1 MVRLVPA
8 DLRLVDAALVSDA
21 ALAEAVGCDVEAGW
35 ATFAGALVATRDA
48 LASHPDGV
56 AWGPR
61 LFIGQDPPRVVGWGG
76 FKGPP
81 SDDGVVELGYE
92 IAESLRGRGLATG
105 AARAMVAEAF
115 ADDEVTA
122 VIAHTLPE
130 SNASNHILERL
141 GFRHDGDRVE
151 GGETVWRYVL
161 HRPSTISM

>member
-48 LASHPDGV
+48 LASDPDGV

-161 HRPSTISM
+161 HRPSATSM